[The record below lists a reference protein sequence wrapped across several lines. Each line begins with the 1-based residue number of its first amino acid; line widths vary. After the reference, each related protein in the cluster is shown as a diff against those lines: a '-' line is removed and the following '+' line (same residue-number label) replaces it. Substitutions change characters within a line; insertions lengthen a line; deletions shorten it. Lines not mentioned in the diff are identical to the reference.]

1 VINESGNLIT
11 MSVTV
16 DDDGV
21 TVLASGPT
29 SEVEHT
35 WTPLE
40 ARELIRL
47 LTEALAPT
55 PTPTPTERLARRID
69 MGAVVGEAV
78 DGKAAFELDEMLED
92 HKTESMTFVRDDSGS
107 WYVRVNS
114 DLGYCSAAQWR
125 HVDQDFAELLDT
137 EHDRTRLR
145 E

>member
-11 MSVTV
+11 MSVVV

-47 LTEALAPT
+47 LTEAL
-55 PTPTPTERLARRID
+55 TPTPTERVTRRID
-69 MGAVVGEAV
+69 MDAIVGEAV
-78 DGKAAFELDEMLED
+78 DGEAVFELDEMLED
-92 HKTESMTFVRDDSGS
+92 HKTESMTFLRDDVGD
-107 WYVRVNS
+107 WFVRINS